1 MQSEPIRGKLL
12 TVEDGFLV
20 CPGCRTNKKLLPVE
34 PDTEAR
40 NLRIYCRVCKRRYK
54 VDIAKGQCFESQG
67 R

>member
-1 MQSEPIRGKLL
+1 MQTEHFCGTLL
-12 TVEDGFLV
+12 TVENGYLV

-40 NLRIYCRVCKRRYK
+40 NLRVYCRVCKRRYK